1 MKYIAKCGVQ
11 IAGMI
16 FQTGSRAL
24 GQTGSGFL
32 QDRSSWY
39 SLMVTG
45 CIFVSKKC
53 TAQKS

>member
-1 MKYIAKCGVQ
+1 MQ

>member
-1 MKYIAKCGVQ
+1 MQ

-24 GQTGSGFL
+24 GQTGSGFQ

-39 SLMVTG
+39 SLDGHWLHFRVEEMYRTEIVESV
-45 CIFVSKKC
+45 CLW
-53 TAQKS
+53 